1 MNSASSLVTGD
12 DRKQRCRWCVGDVE
26 YMRYHDQE
34 WGRPV
39 TSEDRIFEKICLEGF
54 QSGLSWLT
62 ILRKRPAFRLAF
74 ANFEPK
80 RVAKYSERDVNRLL
94 SNEGIVRHRG
104 KIEATINNAHATLKL
119 QQELGSLAKFVWS
132 FCPENSTNTKR
143 RTPKKNT
150 DIAVSTP
157 ESEALSKALR
167 GRGFAFVGPTTMY
180 ALMQSVGLVN
190 DHFEGCWVRAECEK
204 KRVVA
209 LKKMLA

>member
-1 MNSASSLVTGD
+1 
-12 DRKQRCRWCVGDVE
+12 
-26 YMRYHDQE
+26 
-34 WGRPV
+34 
-39 TSEDRIFEKICLEGF
+39 
-54 QSGLSWLT
+54 LSWLT

-80 RVAKYSERDVNRLL
+80 RVAKYSARDVNRLMKY
-94 SNEGIVRHRG
+94 EGIVRHRG
-104 KIEATINNAHATLKL
+104 KIEATINNAHATLEL

-132 FCPENSTNTKR
+132 FCPENSTHTKR
-143 RTPKKNT
+143 RAPKKNT

-167 GRGFAFVGPTTMY
+167 GRGFAFVGPTTMH

-190 DHFEGCWVRAECEK
+190 DHFEGCWVRDECEK
-204 KRVVA
+204 KRVIT

>member
-1 MNSASSLVTGD
+1 MNSAASLVIGN
-12 DRKQRCRWCVGDVE
+12 DRKQRCQWCVNDLE
-26 YMRYHDQE
+26 YMHYHDHE

-39 TSEDRIFEKICLEGF
+39 TSDDRIFEKICLEGF

-80 RVAKYSERDVNRLL
+80 RVAKYSARDVNRLMK
-94 SNEGIVRHRG
+94 NEGIVRHRG
-104 KIEATINNAHATLKL
+104 KIEATINNAHATLDL

-132 FCPENSTNTKR
+132 FCPENAINTKR
-143 RTPKKNT
+143 RTPKKNS
-150 DIAVSTP
+150 DIAVNTS

-190 DHFEGCWVRAECEK
+190 DHFKGCWVRNECEK
-204 KRVVA
+204 KRVIA
-209 LKKMLA
+209 LEKMLA

>member
-1 MNSASSLVTGD
+1 MTSAASLVIGN
-12 DRKQRCRWCVGDVE
+12 DRKKRCQWCVNDLE

-39 TSEDRIFEKICLEGF
+39 MSEDRIFEKICLEGF

-80 RVAKYSERDVNRLL
+80 RVAKYSARDVNRLMK
-94 SNEGIVRHRG
+94 NEGIVRHRG
-104 KIEATINNAHATLKL
+104 KIEATINNAHATLEL

-143 RTPKKNT
+143 RAPKKNT

-167 GRGFAFVGPTTMY
+167 GRGFAFVGPTTMH

-190 DHFEGCWVRAECEK
+190 DHFERCWVRDECEK
-204 KRVVA
+204 KRVIA